1 MSRDAKRLLRV
12 LRVDVGQ
19 TANQLYQSLSGD
31 KPSIKTLRRWLE
43 AMERED
49 EGVRSDRSKKPYQ
62 WMRVV
67 RPRAIATDGMPLA
80 QAALLLVAEVHLSAE
95 APTELV
101 EAFQEL
107 RTAAGRRVQ
116 TAPSED
122 PILVWLRQNLSGLAG
137 QMNEQ
142 HSPALH
148 S

>member
-1 MSRDAKRLLRV
+1 MSRDAKRLIRV

-62 WMRVV
+62 WTRVV
-67 RPRAIATDGMPLA
+67 RPRAIVTDGMPLA

-107 RTAAGRRVQ
+107 RTAAGRRC
-116 TAPSED
+116 
-122 PILVWLRQNLSGLAG
+122 RRRLARTPFWYG
-137 QMNEQ
+137 CGRTFRGWRGR
-142 HSPALH
+142 
-148 S
+148 